1 MPNKSVDLDHSLYQI
16 LIENQLDN
24 FSVLELRDT
33 FMKFTN
39 LGQDKHKA
47 RRFVYRHILRLE
59 RLKLLEKVTE
69 KSLTKPKYQKTSQFS
84 KTKWNTA
91 IKGSE
96 LESEPI
102 ELKHQ
107 KENRFFPKITLQK
120 RLEQCESD
128 FLACIHEFETYK
140 NLCLDYPHLADSLLD
155 IQRKTKTQSSKLVGE
170 IRAIKMALT
179 LS

>member
-39 LGQDKHKA
+39 LGQDKHKV

-107 KENRFFPKITLQK
+107 KENRFFLKLHFRSDLSNAKVIFWRVFMSLKPIKICVWIIL
-120 RLEQCESD
+120 
-128 FLACIHEFETYK
+128 I
-140 NLCLDYPHLADSLLD
+140 
-155 IQRKTKTQSSKLVGE
+155 
-170 IRAIKMALT
+170 
-179 LS
+179 